1 MPILEVTELAKTFKS
16 RQRAEGLSSSLRSF
30 IAPRYREHEAVK
42 QISFTLE
49 AGEVL
54 AFIGPNGAGKSTTI
68 KMLTGI
74 LYPTSGDVR
83 VLGLTPWRQRRK
95 LAFRIS
101 SVFGQ
106 KSQLWY
112 HLPPQ
117 DTFNLLA
124 HIYELDMKA
133 YRKRRDFLI
142 EVFDI
147 ASYIS
152 TPARKLSLGE
162 RMRCELAA
170 ALLHKPEIL
179 FLDEP
184 TIGLD
189 VIAKQRIRDLIGQL
203 NREEGMTVFLT
214 SHDAGDIEHVCQRA
228 IVINHGEVILDTPVA
243 RMKHDFLK
251 VKTVDLLL
259 DEVAET
265 LLQTDAEQGTQ
276 RLRILAPG
284 SVQEDLQDTAGVKI
298 LKAKG
303 RELKL
308 EVDTARNSLEPILA
322 AIMQRCHILDMTI
335 ADPPMEEIIATIY
348 SKNDSLWLFFWWTYF
363 HQFPLTHGWQATDI
377 VLLWAVTASGFGL
390 SASLLGNARQ
400 IVTLVINGGLDAYL
414 GMPRYVLLHVC
425 IAATDPT
432 GWGDILFAVGSYL
445 LLVRPDVW
453 HIGLFVFLAVLVS
466 LIFTSFMVSF
476 SCLAFFLGNTEGLVQ
491 QMYGA
496 LVTFSTYPMN
506 IFNGAV
512 RVLLFTLI
520 PAGFIS
526 FVPLQLLHR
535 FTWPLLGLMIGATA
549 LIVLVA
555 VGVFELGLRRYES
568 GNLLGMQG

>member
-1 MPILEVTELAKTFKS
+1 MSILEVTELAKTFKS
-16 RQRAEGLSSSLRSF
+16 RERAAGLASSLRSF
-30 IAPRYREHEAVK
+30 VAPHYREREAVK

-74 LYPTSGDVR
+74 LYPTAGDVR
-83 VLGLTPWRQRRK
+83 VLGLTPWKQRHK
-95 LAFRIS
+95 LAFHIS

-147 ASYIS
+147 AAHMR

-189 VIAKQRIRDLIGQL
+189 VIAKQRIRDLIGEL
-203 NREEGMTVFLT
+203 NREEGMTVLLT
-214 SHDAGDIEHVCQRA
+214 SHDAGDVEHVCQRA
-228 IVINHGEVILDTPVA
+228 IVINHGEIILDTPVA
-243 RMKHDFLK
+243 NMKHDFLK
-251 VKTVDLLL
+251 AKTIDLLL
-259 DEVAET
+259 DETAET
-265 LLQTDAEQGTQ
+265 LLKTDAEKGTRHLSIQ
-276 RLRILAPG
+276 LPG
-284 SVQEDLQDTAGVKI
+284 SPHEELQNTAGIQI
-298 LKAKG
+298 LKARG
-303 RELKL
+303 RELRL
-308 EVDTARNSLEPILA
+308 EVDTACSPLEPILA

-348 SKNDSLWLFFWWTYF
+348 SKK
-363 HQFPLTHGWQATDI
+363 AK
-377 VLLWAVTASGFGL
+377 
-390 SASLLGNARQ
+390 NA
-400 IVTLVINGGLDAYL
+400 
-414 GMPRYVLLHVC
+414 
-425 IAATDPT
+425 
-432 GWGDILFAVGSYL
+432 
-445 LLVRPDVW
+445 
-453 HIGLFVFLAVLVS
+453 
-466 LIFTSFMVSF
+466 
-476 SCLAFFLGNTEGLVQ
+476 
-491 QMYGA
+491 
-496 LVTFSTYPMN
+496 
-506 IFNGAV
+506 
-512 RVLLFTLI
+512 
-520 PAGFIS
+520 
-526 FVPLQLLHR
+526 
-535 FTWPLLGLMIGATA
+535 
-549 LIVLVA
+549 
-555 VGVFELGLRRYES
+555 
-568 GNLLGMQG
+568 